1 MSDSARPGGDPA
13 PLDYTWMDAIEDVLD
28 AQIDEAEDLEA
39 TFEEFEV
46 DVPLRYGEDAP
57 FARWGLDGTVR
68 VSVDGMRGGLAEWLE
83 YWSEREE

>member
-1 MSDSARPGGDPA
+1 
-13 PLDYTWMDAIEDVLD
+13 MDAIEDVLD
-28 AQIDEAEDLEA
+28 AQIDEPEDLEA

-46 DVPLRYGEDAP
+46 DVPLRYGDDAP

-83 YWSEREE
+83 YWSEHEE